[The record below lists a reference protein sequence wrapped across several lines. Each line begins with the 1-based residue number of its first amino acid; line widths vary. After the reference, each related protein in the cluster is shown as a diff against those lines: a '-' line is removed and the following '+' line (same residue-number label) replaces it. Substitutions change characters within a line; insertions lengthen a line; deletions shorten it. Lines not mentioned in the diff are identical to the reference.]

1 MHTVRE
7 MCLLECT
14 NASPSLSFS
23 DVRCGDIWTESLNGR
38 FCSHAR
44 KEKSE
49 RSEVQEREDRLKG
62 PYSEDYNYDH
72 SSTHSIPLR
81 TVLILSHSGQYSFY
95 PTQDSTHSIPLR
107 TVLILSHSG
116 QYSFYPT
123 QDHSH
128 PLLSHT
134 LLPQHTATVTTATV
148 TTATVTPHLND
159 SSNRG
164 RVVIQG
170 ASAVSGLHGNTSGS
184 TEAL

>member
-1 MHTVRE
+1 MEGSARTREKRRVSAVRYKKERIGWRVHTQKI
-7 MCLLECT
+7 T
-14 NASPSLSFS
+14 TTITP
-23 DVRCGDIWTESLNGR
+23 
-38 FCSHAR
+38 
-44 KEKSE
+44 
-49 RSEVQEREDRLKG
+49 
-62 PYSEDYNYDH
+62 
-72 SSTHSIPLR
+72 
-81 TVLILSHSGQYSFY
+81 
-95 PTQDSTHSIPLR
+95 
-107 TVLILSHSG
+107 VLILSHSG

-134 LLPQHTATVTTATV
+134 LLPQHTATV

>member
-1 MHTVRE
+1 MHSSVCSVHTVRE

-81 TVLILSHSGQYSFY
+81 TVLILSHSG
-95 PTQDSTHSIPLR
+95 PLP
-107 TVLILSHSG
+107 SSPF
-116 QYSFYPT
+116 S
-123 QDHSH
+123 
-128 PLLSHT
+128 
-134 LLPQHTATVTTATV
+134 HTATTA
-148 TTATVTPHLND
+148 HSNCYY
-159 SSNRG
+159 SNCYYSNRYSSP
-164 RVVIQG
+164 Q
-170 ASAVSGLHGNTSGS
+170 
-184 TEAL
+184 

>member
-1 MHTVRE
+1 MHTVQE

-81 TVLILSHSGQYSFY
+81 TTPILSFLAHCYHS
-95 PTQDSTHSIPLR
+95 TQQL
-107 TVLILSHSG
+107 LL
-116 QYSFYPT
+116 Q
-123 QDHSH
+123 Q
-128 PLLSHT
+128 PLLLTSMIV
-134 LLPQHTATVTTATV
+134 ATE
-148 TTATVTPHLND
+148 N
-159 SSNRG
+159 
-164 RVVIQG
+164 
-170 ASAVSGLHGNTSGS
+170 GL
-184 TEAL
+184 